1 MKDKEKNIDRNN
13 KDKKK
18 EKQSRTKDWMNE
30 NITKTAILRILL
42 AIIGGVVFG
51 MFTNP
56 YLGGVI
62 NIGNITGMV
71 VSILIMAYSLLFDIV
86 NAGFKKL
93 VKSKRGR
100 RIVAA
105 ISLVASV
112 AIVTFVVTTTLMVT
126 ATTKSG
132 SGNEVLIVLGCKV
145 DGDQPSSMLGE
156 RLVAAKQYLDVHKNA
171 VCIVSGGK
179 GADEGISEA
188 QCMYNWLVS
197 NGIEKDR
204 IYMEDKSTSTLEN
217 IEFSTEILEKEEL
230 GTNVAIATNE
240 FHIYRAGTVAE
251 KNGLT
256 YSAVP
261 AKTNLWLVP
270 TYSVR
275 EMYGI
280 VLTALFA

>member
-13 KDKKK
+13 KDTKK

-105 ISLVASV
+105 VSLVASV
-112 AIVTFVVTTTLMVT
+112 AIVTFVVTATLMVT

-145 DGDQPSSMLGE
+145 DGDQPSSM
-156 RLVAAKQYLDVHKNA
+156 
-171 VCIVSGGK
+171 
-179 GADEGISEA
+179 
-188 QCMYNWLVS
+188 
-197 NGIEKDR
+197 
-204 IYMEDKSTSTLEN
+204 
-217 IEFSTEILEKEEL
+217 
-230 GTNVAIATNE
+230 
-240 FHIYRAGTVAE
+240 
-251 KNGLT
+251 
-256 YSAVP
+256 
-261 AKTNLWLVP
+261 
-270 TYSVR
+270 
-275 EMYGI
+275 
-280 VLTALFA
+280 